1 LPKEEGRSVTSRAW
15 DTVLSHLKTEVSD
28 QVFETWLR
36 PLRFVSREGSLL
48 LVATPHKFFK
58 QWIEENYMPHL
69 EQAARKEL
77 GGDVAVEIVV
87 GSEEDGE
94 VERAVHV
101 QEISL
106 DAGTRAKPSRQKT
119 TNGALNP
126 RYTFDLFVV
135 GAGNQFAHAA
145 SYAVANDPA
154 KSYNPLFIYGGVGLG
169 KTHLLNAIGNLAQIR
184 NPRVRLCYITA
195 EKFTNELIFSL
206 RTNRM
211 PDFKEKYRNVDM
223 LLVDDVQF
231 IAGKQRTQEE
241 FFHTFND
248 LYSSRRQIV
257 VSSDK
262 FPKEIPDLEERIQSR
277 FEWGL
282 VADIQ
287 PPDLETRV
295 AILNRKAEADQIP
308 LPPEVS
314 LFLATMIKNNI
325 RELEGSLIR
334 IGAHA
339 SLTKRE
345 INMNLAREVLSR
357 LLESSVREISPDTI
371 LKAVSEHY
379 GVKISDLR
387 SGRKH
392 KVIALPR
399 QIAMY
404 LMREMTSCSFPDIGQ
419 RFGGRDHS
427 TVMYAV
433 KMIEKKSKDDVSLRN
448 SIEALPWAS
457 PGYTQAAYKFSGR
470 RWRSS
475 ACCSQFHILYCN
487 YGF

>member
-1 LPKEEGRSVTSRAW
+1 MSTQAW
-15 DTVLSHLKTEVSD
+15 ERVLSQLKGQVSD

-36 PLRFVSREGSLL
+36 PLRYVSREGSLL

-58 QWIEENYMPHL
+58 QWIEENFMPQL
-69 EQAARKEL
+69 EETARKEI
-77 GGDVAVEIVV
+77 GHDVSLEIVV
-87 GSEEDGE
+87 GGDED
-94 VERAVHV
+94 VESDRASVAPPLL
-101 QEISL
+101 L
-106 DAGTRAKPSRQKT
+106 DDPLDDAQNRRKGRTGT
-119 TNGALNP
+119 LNP
-126 RYTFDLFVV
+126 RYTFDRFVV

-145 SYAVANDPA
+145 AFAVANDPA

-169 KTHLLNAIGNLAQIR
+169 KTHLLHAIGNLAVDR
-184 NPRVRLCYITA
+184 NPRTKMCYITA
-195 EKFTNELIFSL
+195 EKFTNELIYSL

-248 LYSSRRQIV
+248 LYSSHKQIV
-257 VSSDK
+257 VTSDK

-287 PPDLETRV
+287 PPDMETRV

-308 LPPEVS
+308 LPEDVA
-314 LFLATMIKNNI
+314 LLLATSIKNNI

-345 INMNLAREVLSR
+345 INIDLAREVLSKI
-357 LLESSVREISPDTI
+357 LSLTGREISPDAI
-371 LKAVSEHY
+371 LKTVSDHF
-379 GVKISDLR
+379 GVKPADMR
-387 SGRKH
+387 SNRKH
-392 KVIALPR
+392 KVVALPR
-399 QIAMY
+399 QVAMY
-404 LMREMTSCSFPDIGQ
+404 LMRQLTHASYPDIGK
-419 RFGGRDHS
+419 RFGGRDNS
-427 TVMYAV
+427 TVMYDV
-433 KMIEKKSKDDVSLRN
+433 KIIEKKIKDDVSLRN
-448 SIEALPWAS
+448 SVEALRKNLE
-457 PGYTQAAYKFSGR
+457 G
-470 RWRSS
+470 
-475 ACCSQFHILYCN
+475 
-487 YGF
+487 

>member
-1 LPKEEGRSVTSRAW
+1 MTSGAW
-15 DTVLSHLKTEVSD
+15 ETVLSHLKTKVSD
-28 QVFETWLR
+28 QVYETWLR

-58 QWIEENYMPHL
+58 QWIEENYMPEL
-69 EQAARKEL
+69 EEAARREF
-77 GGDVAVEIVV
+77 GGNTDVEIVV

-94 VERAVHV
+94 EER
-101 QEISL
+101 SPPSPDL
-106 DAGTRAKPSRQKT
+106 SPNDRRDAKAPKPRMR
-119 TNGALNP
+119 NGELNP
-126 RYTFDLFVV
+126 RYTFDRFVV
-135 GAGNQFAHAA
+135 GAGNQFAQAA
-145 SYAVANDPA
+145 CYAVANDPA
-154 KSYNPLFIYGGVGLG
+154 KSYNPLFLYGGVGLG
-169 KTHLLNAIGNLAQIR
+169 KTHLLHAIGNLTQEC
-184 NPRVRLCYITA
+184 NPGVRVCYITA
-195 EKFTNELIFSL
+195 EKFTNELVFSL

-248 LYSSRRQIV
+248 LYSSRGQIV

-287 PPDLETRV
+287 PPDLETRI

-308 LPPEVS
+308 LPPDVA

-345 INMNLAREVLSR
+345 INMDLAREVLSR
-357 LLESSVREISPDTI
+357 LLESSVREISPDAI
-371 LKAVSEHY
+371 LKAVSEHFS
-379 GVKISDLR
+379 VKVSDLR

-392 KVIALPR
+392 KVVALPR
-399 QIAMY
+399 QVAMF
-404 LMREMTSCSFPDIGQ
+404 LMREMTKSSFPDIGQ

-433 KMIEKKSKDDVSLRN
+433 KMIEKKTKDDVSLRN
-448 SIEALPWAS
+448 SIETLRKS
-457 PGYTQAAYKFSGR
+457 ING
-470 RWRSS
+470 
-475 ACCSQFHILYCN
+475 
-487 YGF
+487 

>member
-1 LPKEEGRSVTSRAW
+1 MSTQAW
-15 DTVLSHLKTEVSD
+15 ERVLSHLKGQVSD

-36 PLRFVSREGSLL
+36 PLRYVSREGSLL

-58 QWIEENYMPHL
+58 QWIEENFMPQL
-69 EQAARKEL
+69 EETARKEI
-77 GGDVAVEIVV
+77 GHDVSVEIVV
-87 GSEEDGE
+87 GGDEDAESGPAAPPLSLNDHADDTQNRRKGRKEE
-94 VERAVHV
+94 
-101 QEISL
+101 
-106 DAGTRAKPSRQKT
+106 
-119 TNGALNP
+119 LNP
-126 RYTFDLFVV
+126 RYTFDRFVV

-145 SYAVANDPA
+145 SFAVATDPA

-169 KTHLLNAIGNLAQIR
+169 KTHLLHAIGNLAISR
-184 NPRVRLCYITA
+184 NPRIRSCYITA
-195 EKFTNELIFSL
+195 EKFTNELIYSL

-248 LYSSRRQIV
+248 LYSSHRQIV
-257 VSSDK
+257 VTSDK

-287 PPDLETRV
+287 PPDMETRV
-295 AILNRKAEADQIP
+295 AILNRKAESDRIP
-308 LPPEVS
+308 LPQDVA
-314 LFLATMIKNNI
+314 LLLATSIKNNI

-345 INMNLAREVLSR
+345 INISLAKEVLSKMIDTAG
-357 LLESSVREISPDTI
+357 REISPDTI
-371 LKAVSEHY
+371 LKTVSDHF
-379 GVKISDLR
+379 GVKPADMKSN
-387 SGRKH
+387 RKH
-392 KVIALPR
+392 KVVALPR
-399 QIAMY
+399 QVAMY
-404 LMREMTSCSFPDIGQ
+404 LMRQLTKASYPDIGK

-433 KMIEKKSKDDVSLRN
+433 KMIEKKIKDDVSLKN
-448 SIEALPWAS
+448 SVEALRKNLE
-457 PGYTQAAYKFSGR
+457 G
-470 RWRSS
+470 
-475 ACCSQFHILYCN
+475 
-487 YGF
+487 

>member
-1 LPKEEGRSVTSRAW
+1 MSTQAW
-15 DTVLSHLKTEVSD
+15 ERVLSQLKGQVSD

-36 PLRFVSREGSLL
+36 PLRYVSREGSLL

-58 QWIEENYMPHL
+58 QWIEENFMPQL
-69 EQAARKEL
+69 EETDRKEI
-77 GGDVAVEIVV
+77 GQDVSLEIVV
-87 GSEEDGE
+87 GGDED
-94 VERAVHV
+94 VESDRASVAPPLL
-101 QEISL
+101 L
-106 DAGTRAKPSRQKT
+106 DDHLDDAPPDDAQNRRRGR
-119 TNGALNP
+119 NGALNP
-126 RYTFDLFVV
+126 RYTFDRFVV

-145 SYAVANDPA
+145 AFAVANDPA
-154 KSYNPLFIYGGVGLG
+154 RSYNPLFIYGGVGLG
-169 KTHLLNAIGNLAQIR
+169 KTHLLHAIGNLAVER
-184 NPRVRLCYITA
+184 NPRTKMCYITA
-195 EKFTNELIFSL
+195 EKFTNELIYSL

-248 LYSSRRQIV
+248 LYSSHKQIV
-257 VSSDK
+257 VTSDK

-287 PPDLETRV
+287 PPDMETRM
-295 AILNRKAEADQIP
+295 AILNRKAEADRIA
-308 LPPEVS
+308 LPEDVA
-314 LFLATMIKNNI
+314 LFLATSIKNNI

-345 INMNLAREVLSR
+345 INMDLAREVLSKV
-357 LLESSVREISPDTI
+357 LSLTGREISPDAI
-371 LKAVSEHY
+371 LKTVSEHF
-379 GVKISDLR
+379 GVKPADMKSN
-387 SGRKH
+387 RKH
-392 KVIALPR
+392 KVAALPR
-399 QIAMY
+399 QVAMY
-404 LMREMTSCSFPDIGQ
+404 LMRLLTKASYPDIGK

-433 KMIEKKSKDDVSLRN
+433 KIIEKKIKDDVSLRN
-448 SIEALPWAS
+448 SVESLRKNLE
-457 PGYTQAAYKFSGR
+457 G
-470 RWRSS
+470 
-475 ACCSQFHILYCN
+475 
-487 YGF
+487 

>member
-1 LPKEEGRSVTSRAW
+1 MTSRAW
-15 DTVLSHLKTEVSD
+15 ETVLSQLKSKVSD

-36 PLRFVSREGSLL
+36 PLRFVSREGSLI

-58 QWIEENYMPHL
+58 QWIEENYMPQL
-69 EQAARKEL
+69 EEAARKEL
-77 GGDVAVEIVV
+77 GKNVSVEIVV
-87 GSEEDGE
+87 GSEEEGE
-94 VERAVHV
+94 GERTVHASDL
-101 QEISL
+101 SL
-106 DAGTRAKPSRQKT
+106 DGGVEAKPAKPRMH
-119 TNGALNP
+119 NGELNP
-126 RYTFDLFVV
+126 RYTFDRFVV

-145 SYAVANDPA
+145 CFAVANDPA

-169 KTHLLNAIGNLAQIR
+169 KTHLLHAIGNFIQEQR
-184 NPRVRLCYITA
+184 SRVRISYITS
-195 EKFTNELIFSL
+195 EKFTNELIFCL

-248 LYSSRRQIV
+248 LYSSRKQIV

-287 PPDLETRV
+287 PPDLETRL

-308 LPPEVS
+308 LPPDVS

-345 INMNLAREVLSR
+345 INMDLAREVLSR
-357 LLESSVREISPDTI
+357 LVESSVREIPPDTI
-371 LKAVSEHY
+371 LKVVAEHF
-379 GVKISDLR
+379 GVKVSDLR

-392 KVIALPR
+392 KVVAFPR
-399 QIAMY
+399 QIAMF
-404 LMREMTSCSFPDIGQ
+404 LMREMTHCSFPDIGQ

-433 KMIEKKSKDDVSLRN
+433 KMIGIKTKEDVSLRK
-448 SIEALPWAS
+448 SIEALRKAIN
-457 PGYTQAAYKFSGR
+457 G
-470 RWRSS
+470 
-475 ACCSQFHILYCN
+475 
-487 YGF
+487 

>member
-1 LPKEEGRSVTSRAW
+1 MEAGRPVTTRAW
-15 DTVLSHLKTEVSD
+15 DTVLSQLKAKVSD

-36 PLRFVSREGSLL
+36 PLRFVSREGSLI

-58 QWIEENYMPHL
+58 QWIEENYMPQL
-69 EQAARKEL
+69 EEAARKEL
-77 GGDVAVEIVV
+77 GKNVTIEIVV
-87 GSEEDGE
+87 GGEEEGEGERPAAVQDLYPDAASE
-94 VERAVHV
+94 
-101 QEISL
+101 
-106 DAGTRAKPSRQKT
+106 TKPSKPT
-119 TNGALNP
+119 TRNGELNP
-126 RYTFDLFVV
+126 RYTFESFVV

-145 SYAVANDPA
+145 CYAVANDPA

-169 KTHLLNAIGNLAQIR
+169 KTHLLHAIGNFTRGR
-184 NPRVRLCYITA
+184 NPRVLVAYITS

-206 RTNRM
+206 RTSRM
-211 PDFKEKYRNVDM
+211 HDFKEKYRNVDV
-223 LLVDDVQF
+223 LLVDDIQF

-248 LYSSRRQIV
+248 LYSSRKQIV

-262 FPKEIPDLEERIQSR
+262 FPKEISDLEERIQSR

-287 PPDLETRV
+287 PPDLETRL
-295 AILNRKAEADQIP
+295 AILNRKAEADQIA
-308 LPPEVS
+308 LPADVS

-345 INMNLAREVLSR
+345 INIDLAREVLSR

-371 LKAVSEHY
+371 QKLVAEHF
-379 GVKISDLR
+379 GVKVTDLR

-392 KVIALPR
+392 KVVALPR

-404 LMREMTSCSFPDIGQ
+404 LMREMTHCSFPDIGQ

-433 KMIEKKSKDDVSLRN
+433 KMIEKKMKDDVSLRN
-448 SIEALPWAS
+448 SIEALRKAIN
-457 PGYTQAAYKFSGR
+457 G
-470 RWRSS
+470 
-475 ACCSQFHILYCN
+475 
-487 YGF
+487 

>member
-1 LPKEEGRSVTSRAW
+1 METGRPVTTRAW
-15 DTVLSHLKTEVSD
+15 DTVLSQLKAKVSD

-36 PLRFVSREGSLL
+36 PLRFVSREGTLI

-58 QWIEENYMPHL
+58 QWIEENYMPQL
-69 EQAARKEL
+69 EEAARKEL
-77 GGDVAVEIVV
+77 GKNVTIEIVV
-87 GSEEDGE
+87 GGEEEGEAERPAAVPDLSPDAASE
-94 VERAVHV
+94 
-101 QEISL
+101 
-106 DAGTRAKPSRQKT
+106 TKPAKPT
-119 TNGALNP
+119 TRNGELNP
-126 RYTFDLFVV
+126 RYTFESFVV

-145 SYAVANDPA
+145 CYAVANDPA

-169 KTHLLNAIGNLAQIR
+169 KTHLLHAIGNFTRGR
-184 NPRVRLCYITA
+184 NPRVHVAYITS

-206 RTNRM
+206 RTSRM
-211 PDFKEKYRNVDM
+211 HDFKEKYRNVDV
-223 LLVDDVQF
+223 LLVDDIQF

-241 FFHTFND
+241 FFHTFNE
-248 LYSSRRQIV
+248 LYSSRKQIV

-262 FPKEIPDLEERIQSR
+262 FPKEISDLEERIQSR

-287 PPDLETRV
+287 PPDLETRL
-295 AILNRKAEADQIP
+295 AILNRKAEADQIA
-308 LPPEVS
+308 LPADVS

-345 INMNLAREVLSR
+345 INIDLAREVLSR

-371 LKAVSEHY
+371 QKLVAEHF
-379 GVKISDLR
+379 GVKVTDLR

-392 KVIALPR
+392 KVVALPR
-399 QIAMY
+399 QVAMY
-404 LMREMTSCSFPDIGQ
+404 LMREMTHCSFPDIGQ

-433 KMIEKKSKDDVSLRN
+433 KMIEKKMKDDVSLRN
-448 SIEALPWAS
+448 SIEALRKAIN
-457 PGYTQAAYKFSGR
+457 G
-470 RWRSS
+470 
-475 ACCSQFHILYCN
+475 
-487 YGF
+487 

>member
-1 LPKEEGRSVTSRAW
+1 MTSRAW
-15 DTVLSHLKTEVSD
+15 EKVLAQLKNNVSD

-58 QWIEENYMPHL
+58 QWIEENYMPKL
-69 EQAARKEL
+69 EEVARKEF
-77 GGDVAVEIVV
+77 GRSISVEIVV

-94 VERAVHV
+94 EGRSAHPP
-101 QEISL
+101 ELSL
-106 DAGTRAKPSRQKT
+106 DSHLDAKQPKSKML
-119 TNGALNP
+119 NGALNP
-126 RYTFDLFVV
+126 RYTFDRFVV

-145 SYAVANDPA
+145 SFAVASDPA
-154 KSYNPLFIYGGVGLG
+154 KSYNPLFLYGGVGLG
-169 KTHLLNAIGNLAQIR
+169 KTHLLHAIGNLSQDR
-184 NPRVRLCYITA
+184 NPRVHVCYITA

-211 PDFKEKYRNVDM
+211 PDFKEKYRNVGM

-287 PPDLETRV
+287 PPDLETRL
-295 AILNRKAEADQIP
+295 AILNRKAEAEQIP
-308 LPPEVS
+308 LPPDVS

-339 SLTKRE
+339 SLNKRE
-345 INMNLAREVLSR
+345 INMDLAREVLSR

-371 LKAVSEHY
+371 LKAVSEHF
-379 GVKISDLR
+379 GVKVSDLR
-387 SGRKH
+387 STRKH
-392 KVIALPR
+392 KVVAHPR

-404 LMREMTSCSFPDIGQ
+404 LIREMTKCSFPDIGQ

-433 KMIEKKSKDDVSLRN
+433 KMIEKKTKDDVSLRN
-448 SIEALPWAS
+448 SIETLRKS
-457 PGYTQAAYKFSGR
+457 ING
-470 RWRSS
+470 
-475 ACCSQFHILYCN
+475 
-487 YGF
+487 